1 MSKKEKSSLLTAIV
15 IGAGIRGSIYAQY
28 AHIYPDRLKIIGVAD
43 PREFYR
49 RKLQERFNIQD
60 ENCFSDWSEASQRDK
75 MSDCVIITTP
85 DRLHKDPA
93 IAFAKK
99 GYNILLEK
107 PMAVNEKDCREI
119 VTTCKENDVALAI
132 CHVLRYAPW
141 AIKLRE
147 LIDSGVIGEV
157 VNINHTEPVGFWHF
171 AHSYVRGNWHN
182 EANSSSSLLA
192 KCCHDVDLINYW
204 MAGRR
209 CTSVSSFGHLS
220 HFNKKSKVGFWHFA
234 HSFVRGNWKRE
245 DESSSALLQKCCHDL
260 DLINYWMLGK
270 KCCSVS
276 SFGCLS
282 HFNVADKPPGAAS
295 RCTECP
301 SHIESKCPYS
311 AKKIYLDQIK
321 QGDVDFPVCVIAEK
335 PTLES
340 VTTAL
345 KTGPYGVCVYDN
357 DNDVMSNQVV
367 NMQFEGGATATLTMM
382 AFTKS
387 VCTREVKVYGT
398 KGQLSC
404 IATSCPVI
412 QYFDFLTG
420 QTHEYPAEST
430 RMSGI
435 SGHGGADFH
444 CIHSFVSSV
453 ANETLADIVTGP
465 EESLAGHLLVF
476 AAEKAR
482 KENRVVTLQ
491 PDGSYN

>member
-1 MSKKEKSSLLTAIV
+1 MGGKMSKKEKSSLLTAIV

-220 HFNKKSKVGFWHFA
+220 HFNKKSK
-234 HSFVRGNWKRE
+234 
-245 DESSSALLQKCCHDL
+245 
-260 DLINYWMLGK
+260 
-270 KCCSVS
+270 
-276 SFGCLS
+276 
-282 HFNVADKPPGAAS
+282 PPGAAS

>member
-1 MSKKEKSSLLTAIV
+1 MGGKMSKKEKSSLLTAIV

-157 VNINHTEPVGFWHF
+157 VNINHTEP
-171 AHSYVRGNWHN
+171 
-182 EANSSSSLLA
+182 
-192 KCCHDVDLINYW
+192 
-204 MAGRR
+204 
-209 CTSVSSFGHLS
+209 
-220 HFNKKSKVGFWHFA
+220 VGFWHFA

>member
-1 MSKKEKSSLLTAIV
+1 MGGKMSKKEKSSLLTAIV

-157 VNINHTEPVGFWHF
+157 VNINHTEP
-171 AHSYVRGNWHN
+171 
-182 EANSSSSLLA
+182 
-192 KCCHDVDLINYW
+192 
-204 MAGRR
+204 
-209 CTSVSSFGHLS
+209 
-220 HFNKKSKVGFWHFA
+220 
-234 HSFVRGNWKRE
+234 
-245 DESSSALLQKCCHDL
+245 
-260 DLINYWMLGK
+260 
-270 KCCSVS
+270 
-276 SFGCLS
+276 
-282 HFNVADKPPGAAS
+282 PPGAAS